1 MTWENIDN
9 KAEYKAS
16 GKGISYTNGAG
27 IPLNALGLLSNMGPT
42 VKDKAGTTTTS
53 AISQG
58 TITITDKEN
67 QKQDIEKLNRNTE
80 DSLNKLKEIF
90 DKKKVEEKQELIH
103 MMNIV
108 GNQIIHEAADHYG
121 WKEGSTEKLLL
132 HGAIGALTG
141 TMSGGNALS
150 GAVSGSVN
158 EFALAYMEKT
168 KGRNWMDTHP
178 DTVQAISTALGAVAG
193 SLTGD
198 RNTGA
203 YTAQM
208 GTKWNELEEIREV
221 DNLNE
226 AQDIMNENVNEEKE
240 ASRTSESDF
249 MQEYPDLS
257 NEIFKN
263 HRDIANSAGQFIG
276 GSMGAEVAA
285 DLLRHALYG
294 NGSPVS
300 ADSQL
305 GQKISSDLNNS
316 AILRAAIQSY
326 GMKLKVGETKYIY
339 GSVNL
344 QIFDEYNNPPTEN
357 GRLGYGKVK
366 LGLQIT
372 RNENSIDYYGQ
383 ASDAYNFEWHDIN
396 SNLEKMKEDSS
407 WDQFR
412 KLIIDVINNGAAGY
426 QEIGAIQTF
435 DWSANLDGTIEIE

>member
-1 MTWENIDN
+1 
-9 KAEYKAS
+9 
-16 GKGISYTNGAG
+16 
-27 IPLNALGLLSNMGPT
+27 
-42 VKDKAGTTTTS
+42 
-53 AISQG
+53 
-58 TITITDKEN
+58 
-67 QKQDIEKLNRNTE
+67 
-80 DSLNKLKEIF
+80 
-90 DKKKVEEKQELIH
+90 

-208 GTKWNELEEIREV
+208 GTKWNYYEKYPNMKEKIEKYLSSDEYKQQ
-221 DNLNE
+221 E
-226 AQDIMNENVNEEKE
+226 AGSAHVIYLDDSTEHGVIITKDSNTGAGRN
-240 ASRTSESDF
+240 
-249 MQEYPDLS
+249 LS

-276 GSMGAEVAA
+276 SSMGAEVAA

-344 QIFDEYNNPPTEN
+344 QVKDEYDNNATIN
-357 GRLGYGKVK
+357 GVLGYGRIK

-383 ASDAYNFEWHDIN
+383 ASDAYNFEWHDVN

-407 WDQFR
+407 WDQFG
-412 KLIIDVINNGAAGY
+412 KLIIDAINNGAAGY
-426 QEIGAIQTF
+426 QEIGAIQAF
-435 DWSANLDGTIEIE
+435 DWSANLDGTIGLE